1 MIAPL
6 PESLGHD
13 TILVV
18 VDWFSKEI
26 IAIPTQTELTSEGWA
41 REYITHVY
49 TKYGLSRK
57 VISDR
62 SPQFV
67 SKFIR
72 DTYQLLG
79 IEANPSTAFH
89 PQTDGQTERVTTLLS
104 SSLILLSTLEL

>member
-6 PESLGHD
+6 PESQGHEA
-13 TILVV
+13 ILVV

-49 TKYGLSRK
+49 TKHGLSRK

-72 DTYQLLG
+72 DTYTDSN
-79 IEANPSTAFH
+79 NPVKMLPKISV
-89 PQTDGQTERVTTLLS
+89 QTNTQ
-104 SSLILLSTLEL
+104 